1 MSDTTH
7 MQTEVTEETY
17 DAFRRL
23 AHERGL
29 SIRAALQEATEAW
42 VERERQVDPDDP
54 LFALVADAAGA
65 AGESLPDTARTNASD
80 EDDLIDGWSGDASDI
95 ELADL
100 D

>member
-54 LFALVADAAGA
+54 LFALVADAAG
-65 AGESLPDTARTNASD
+65 ESLPDTARTNASD
-80 EDDLIDGWSGDASDI
+80 EDDLIDDWSGDASDI

>member
-7 MQTEVTEETY
+7 IQTEVTEETY

-42 VERERQVDPDDP
+42 VEHERQVDPDDP
-54 LFALVADAAGA
+54 LFELVADA

-80 EDDLIDGWSGDASDI
+80 EDDLIDDWSGDASDT
-95 ELADL
+95 ELADP